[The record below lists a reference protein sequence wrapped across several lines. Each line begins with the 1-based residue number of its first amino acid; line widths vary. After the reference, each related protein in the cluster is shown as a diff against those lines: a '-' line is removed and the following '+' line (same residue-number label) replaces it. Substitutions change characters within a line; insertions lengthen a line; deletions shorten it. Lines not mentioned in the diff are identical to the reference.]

1 MILSSE
7 YLSLHRPAAIA
18 AFVADLEALGA
29 DARFL
34 IFSREPVP
42 WLRSLFNQYV
52 KTVDSGPHFR
62 SIDAFA
68 DHVLTNGAIDIAR
81 RYQAWADAVGASRL
95 AHHRIAPG
103 QPPEDVLTPFSEFA
117 GLPIAAAE
125 PGANRSLSPGAL
137 YLTGLI
143 RQALPTPG
151 RDLLLARIAAS
162 DCAWVPVPADYL
174 EIGPEQMARLD
185 DDIAAPFAAL
195 PRANLPVPTAAIRVP
210 DADGQPVYRSVDE
223 ALENRFGSVPSPVE
237 LAEQIKA
244 GEFLKPV
251 RLLQMV
257 LQFYGSMKYEKLHP
271 LQSGLFRRKLRT
283 TRRYGLP
290 LESPLVFYP
299 RRLWEILS
307 SYLPFGWYWLRMQLL
322 RKRIENDP
330 RAKEY
335 TDLAL
340 TPVVEAE
347 DEALELF
354 AETGGGEAAV
364 AKAKAQ
370 VAARQHHAA
379 RVAAD

>member
-1 MILSSE
+1 MQILVHLGLNKCASTTIQRALAAAQAGLRRNGVFYPVEGGRPAQYGLSRQYGFGPDVDGVTPRSLRWLMAEASRRHCTRMILSSE

-68 DHVLTNGAIDIAR
+68 DHVLANGAIDIAR

-125 PGANRSLSPGAL
+125 QGANRSLSPGAL

-195 PRANLPVPTAAIRVP
+195 PRANLPVRSAA
-210 DADGQPVYRSVDE
+210 
-223 ALENRFGSVPSPVE
+223 
-237 LAEQIKA
+237 
-244 GEFLKPV
+244 
-251 RLLQMV
+251 
-257 LQFYGSMKYEKLHP
+257 
-271 LQSGLFRRKLRT
+271 
-283 TRRYGLP
+283 
-290 LESPLVFYP
+290 
-299 RRLWEILS
+299 
-307 SYLPFGWYWLRMQLL
+307 
-322 RKRIENDP
+322 
-330 RAKEY
+330 
-335 TDLAL
+335 
-340 TPVVEAE
+340 
-347 DEALELF
+347 
-354 AETGGGEAAV
+354 
-364 AKAKAQ
+364 
-370 VAARQHHAA
+370 
-379 RVAAD
+379 